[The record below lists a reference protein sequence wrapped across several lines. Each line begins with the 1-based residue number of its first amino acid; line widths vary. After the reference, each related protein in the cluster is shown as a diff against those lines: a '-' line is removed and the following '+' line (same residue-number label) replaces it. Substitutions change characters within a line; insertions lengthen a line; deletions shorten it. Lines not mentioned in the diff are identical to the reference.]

1 MNPERFLTHTLRQ
14 HPRGAAVTRILAA
27 ALNAVLPENLSYP
40 GLDEI
45 LHQVDGDI
53 FVLGLGKASPG
64 MTATLAPRLAER
76 AHFGLLIPKQ
86 APVHAPAGFEIIP
99 GGHPVPDANSLRAGQ
114 RSLELAGKLGE
125 SDLMLCLISGG
136 GSALMTAPHSGL
148 TLDDLRTLTS
158 ALLACGARI
167 DEINTL
173 RRHLDRVK
181 GGGLART
188 AYPARVVSY
197 ILSDVVGN
205 PLESIASGPTSPD
218 PSAKADALD
227 ILEKYA
233 LTEKVP
239 AAVVRTLKN
248 APETPK
254 PGDNLFE
261 RVENVIV
268 GSNAQAAQAALAQAE
283 AEGFHPL
290 FLGDTW
296 QGEARDVAK
305 ELCVLL
311 KPSESKV
318 SRLWRQNREILDSI
332 SRPFCMVAGGETTV
346 TLNGGHVKN
355 DTGSQARNNSD
366 NNNGSLATRISGQGG
381 RNQELTLAAVRE
393 LAGLENV
400 MLVTL
405 ATDGEDGPTDA
416 AGAVVTGETQ
426 KRAQAQNLDPDAFLE
441 RNDSYRFFEPLGDLL
456 QPGPSG
462 TNVNDLTFLFGF

>member
-1 MNPERFLTHTLRQ
+1 MNPERFLTHSLRQ

-27 ALNAVLPENLSYP
+27 AIHAVLPKNLSYP

-53 FVLGLGKASPG
+53 FVLGLGKAAPG
-64 MTATLAPRLAER
+64 MVATLTPRLADR

-86 APVHAPAGFEIIP
+86 APTHAPAEFELIP

-114 RSLELAGKLGE
+114 RALELAGKLGK
-125 SDLMLCLISGG
+125 SDLLLCLISGG
-136 GSALMTAPHSGL
+136 GSALMSAPHPGL
-148 TLDDLRTLTS
+148 SLDDLQTLTS

-188 AYPARVVSY
+188 AHPARVVSY

-205 PLESIASGPTSPD
+205 PLESIASGPTAPD
-218 PSAKADALD
+218 PTTNTDALLV
-227 ILEKYA
+227 LEKYN
-233 LTEKVP
+233 LTDNVP
-239 AAVVRTLKN
+239 TAVVRTLEN

-254 PGDNLFE
+254 LGDELFT
-261 RVENVIV
+261 RIENVIV

-318 SRLWRQNREILDSI
+318 SRLWNQNREILDSI
-332 SRPFCMVAGGETTV
+332 PRPFCLVAGGETTV
-346 TLNGGHVKN
+346 TLNGGRVEN
-355 DTGSQARNNSD
+355 DAGGQARNNSD
-366 NNNGSLATRISGQGG
+366 NNNNLATRTSGLGG
-381 RNQELTLAAVRE
+381 RNQELALAAVRE

-416 AGAVVTGETQ
+416 AGAVVTGEMQ
-426 KRAQAQNLDPDAFLE
+426 KRARALNLDPDAFLE
-441 RNDSYRFFEPLGDLL
+441 RNDSYHFFEPLGDLL

-462 TNVNDLTFLFGF
+462 TNVNDLIFLFGL